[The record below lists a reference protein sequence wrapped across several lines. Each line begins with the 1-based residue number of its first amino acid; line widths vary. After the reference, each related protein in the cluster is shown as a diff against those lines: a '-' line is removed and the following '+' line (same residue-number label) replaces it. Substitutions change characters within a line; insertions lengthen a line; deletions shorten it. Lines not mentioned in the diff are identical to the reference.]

1 MPVGGTLSLTTEE
14 QEDRFVLRVSD
25 TGVGVSKEN
34 LARLFEPFFTTKSQ
48 GLGLGLAMTKRVIE
62 EHGGKIEFSSIE
74 GQGSEVTISLPLS
87 TA

>member
-1 MPVGGTLSLTTEE
+1 
-14 QEDRFVLRVSD
+14 
-25 TGVGVSKEN
+25 
-34 LARLFEPFFTTKSQ
+34 
-48 GLGLGLAMTKRVIE
+48 VIE